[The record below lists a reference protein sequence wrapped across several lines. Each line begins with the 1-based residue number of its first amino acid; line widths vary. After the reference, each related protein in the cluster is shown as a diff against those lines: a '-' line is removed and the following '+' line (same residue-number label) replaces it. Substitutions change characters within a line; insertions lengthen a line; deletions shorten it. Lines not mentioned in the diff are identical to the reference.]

1 MKRLAVVLA
10 LVGVVLAG
18 CGGSGR
24 LSKSEYQQ
32 RVQADARP
40 VGQLVTALTKHPPK
54 TATELITRLDAAE
67 ATVKKS
73 ADDLA
78 AAKPPADVDT
88 DNAALVAGLRKVQH
102 ALEQV
107 KANPTKATVLIARL
121 ETSPAIKRAEKAIAD
136 LKAKGYEVGAF
147 GLP

>member
-1 MKRLAVVLA
+1 MKRLAIVLA
-10 LVGVVLAG
+10 LAGAVLAG

-24 LSKSEYQQ
+24 LSKSAYQQ
-32 RVQADARP
+32 RLQADAKP
-40 VGQLVTALTKHPPK
+40 VGQLVTALTKNPPK
-54 TATELITRLDAAE
+54 TATELVTRLDTAE
-67 ATVKKS
+67 AAVKKA

-88 DNAALVAGLRKVQH
+88 DNAALVAGLRKVQTGF
-102 ALEQV
+102 EQV
-107 KANPTKATVLIARL
+107 KANPTQAAKVLGRI

-136 LKAKGYEVGAF
+136 LKAKGYDVGAF